1 MYKIKGFIP
10 RTYQESIIKTA
21 INNNTLVVLPTGM
34 GKTAIAIML
43 SIERL
48 NKFPDSKILILAPT
62 KPLSEQHLQTF
73 KQKTTINPEKII
85 LLTGMIRPE
94 IRKELWKNSTIVIAT
109 PQTIESDLKNKRI
122 SLEDTTLLI
131 VDECHRSKEKFANTI
146 VSQEYIK
153 KSKNQKILA
162 LTASPGSTKKEIEE
176 ICDNLNINAI
186 EIRTELDTDIKEYIK
201 EKETEWVLVDL
212 PQEFKDL
219 KNLVNESYKDKMKKI
234 KRLGFS
240 KPLNLINKKDLLLL
254 QKRFQNEILGGS
266 KTAFYSISLIAQAI
280 KLEHA
285 ITLLETQGINPL
297 KEYWKKLE
305 IDQSKA
311 AKNILDEINI
321 KKSISLTNTLIEENF
336 QHPKTEKLI
345 EIIKTELNKNPD
357 SKIILFANYRFTV
370 NELFSILSNIDK
382 AKPIRLIGQKEG
394 LTQKQQIQTI
404 TDFEQEQYN
413 ILICTSIG
421 EEGLH
426 LSTVD
431 LAIFYESVPS
441 VIRSVQR
448 RGRVGRV
455 KIGKI
460 IYIITRSTKD
470 EAFYWS
476 SFQKEKK
483 MKDIL
488 HKMQKKNKEEQT
500 IL

>member
-1 MYKIKGFIP
+1 MYQIKGFIP
-10 RTYQESIIKTA
+10 RTYQENIIKTA
-21 INNNTLVVLPTGM
+21 INNNTLVVLPTGL
-34 GKTAIAIML
+34 GKTAIAVIL
-43 SIERL
+43 SVERL
-48 NKFPDSKILILAPT
+48 NEFPNSKILILAPT
-62 KPLSEQHLQTF
+62 KPLSEQHLRTF
-73 KQKTTINPEKII
+73 KKRTTINPEKIT
-85 LLTGMIRPE
+85 LLTGMIKPE
-94 IRKELWKNSTIVIAT
+94 IRKDLWENSTVIIAT

-122 SLEDTTLLI
+122 SLENTILLI

-146 VSQEYIK
+146 VSREYTK
-153 KSKNQKILA
+153 QAKNQKILA
-162 LTASPGSTKKEIEE
+162 LTASPGSTKKEIDE
-176 ICDNLNINAI
+176 ICNNLNINAI
-186 EIRTELDTDIKEYIK
+186 EIRTESDEEIKKYIQ
-201 EKETEWVLVDL
+201 EKETEWIQVNL

-219 KNLVNESYKDKMKKI
+219 RNLVNESYKDKLKKI

-254 QKRFQNEILGGS
+254 QKKFQNEIRS
-266 KTAFYSISLIAQAI
+266 
-280 KLEHA
+280 E
-285 ITLLETQGINPL
+285 
-297 KEYWKKLE
+297 
-305 IDQSKA
+305 SKA
-311 AKNILDEINI
+311 AKNILNETNI
-321 KKSISLTNTLIEENF
+321 RKSISLTDILIEKKI

-345 EIIKTELNKNPD
+345 EIIKTELNKNPN

-370 NELFSILSNIDK
+370 NELFSVLNNIDK
-382 AKPIRLIGQKEG
+382 AKPIKLIGQKEG

-404 TDFEQEQYN
+404 SDFEQNQYN

-441 VIRSVQR
+441 VIRSIQR

-460 IYIITRSTKD
+460 IYIITKSTKD

-488 HKMQKKNKEEQT
+488 HKMQKKNKEEQ
-500 IL
+500 